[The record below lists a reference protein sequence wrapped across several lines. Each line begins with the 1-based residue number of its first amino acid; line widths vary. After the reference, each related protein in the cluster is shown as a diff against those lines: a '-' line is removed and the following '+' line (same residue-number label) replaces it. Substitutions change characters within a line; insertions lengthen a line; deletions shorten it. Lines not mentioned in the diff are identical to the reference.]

1 MGRKLERGELIMA
14 QLKMYWKNDGT
25 ESPCLRFPTGITINT
40 LPEIPNGLG
49 IWQDVIRYMSKNYDV
64 DTGGDYYECAMLRK
78 PNYNENMCY
87 IFSVDGEAAATITVI
102 CDDVTKQGC
111 VHMVACKPE
120 FRGRGLGHLMLKK
133 AVAVLKQKGMETAYL
148 TTDDWRIAAIKT
160 YLKAGFVPDLDSEVD
175 FQERWNRIFSAI
187 NT

>member
-1 MGRKLERGELIMA
+1 MA

-40 LPEIPNGLG
+40 LPEVSNGLG

-87 IFSVDGEAAATITVI
+87 IFSVDGEAAATVPVRGEFDPEGPEVFRFSLLI
-102 CDDVTKQGC
+102 GLAE
-111 VHMVACKPE
+111 VA
-120 FRGRGLGHLMLKK
+120 G
-133 AVAVLKQKGMETAYL
+133 V
-148 TTDDWRIAAIKT
+148 
-160 YLKAGFVPDLDSEVD
+160 
-175 FQERWNRIFSAI
+175 
-187 NT
+187 

>member
-64 DTGGDYYECAMLRK
+64 DTGA
-78 PNYNENMCY
+78 
-87 IFSVDGEAAATITVI
+87 IITN
-102 CDDVTKQGC
+102 
-111 VHMVACKPE
+111 
-120 FRGRGLGHLMLKK
+120 
-133 AVAVLKQKGMETAYL
+133 
-148 TTDDWRIAAIKT
+148 
-160 YLKAGFVPDLDSEVD
+160 VPC
-175 FQERWNRIFSAI
+175 
-187 NT
+187 